1 MKNHISNKKY
11 NEKFK
16 VVLIENTKKATKK
29 QKKKCNSKQN
39 AIIFLLKVLSNG
51 KFKVN
56 KIALK

>member
-16 VVLIENTKKATKK
+16 VVLIENTKKQRKN
-29 QKKKCNSKQN
+29 KKKCNSKQN